1 MILISSESGF
11 VRGRRDERQS
21 RHEATYLFH
30 LSYYKIDDY
39 SEELEEQIL
48 DLPDTIAAR

>member
-1 MILISSESGF
+1 MKQHIC
-11 VRGRRDERQS
+11 
-21 RHEATYLFH
+21 YH
-30 LSYYKIDDY
+30 LRVDYKIDDY